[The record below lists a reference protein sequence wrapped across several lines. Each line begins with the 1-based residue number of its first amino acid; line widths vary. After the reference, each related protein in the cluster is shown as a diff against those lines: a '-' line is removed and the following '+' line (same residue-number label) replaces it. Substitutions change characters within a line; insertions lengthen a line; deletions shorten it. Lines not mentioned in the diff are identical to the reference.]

1 MARAH
6 VWRDIPGRKDE
17 DKIWTIDKQPVL
29 YLEDLHEDP
38 TDSIEKLI
46 GVWGG
51 WLEKGLEFYRRLDG
65 VRSLSEIVELIKGR
79 FEV

>member
-1 MARAH
+1 MPEKPQIGNFKIAHAH

-17 DKIWTIDKQPVL
+17 DKIWTTDKQPVL

-38 TDSIEKLI
+38 ADSIEKLM

-51 WLEKGLEFYRRLDG
+51 WAGGGGAR
-65 VRSLSEIVELIKGR
+65 VLSAAR
-79 FEV
+79 